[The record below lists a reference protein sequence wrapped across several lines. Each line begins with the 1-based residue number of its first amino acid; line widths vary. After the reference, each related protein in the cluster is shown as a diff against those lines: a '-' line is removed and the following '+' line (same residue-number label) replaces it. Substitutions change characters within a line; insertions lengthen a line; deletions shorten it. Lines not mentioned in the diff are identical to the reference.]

1 MRKLRVCEHWS
12 KWKSEFPIEF
22 DIKLV
27 HKASSEC
34 QIIFSLCFCHV
45 KNDLLP
51 KGKQTFSPFLGKLL
65 INEAIYQLNKYN
77 KTWPNT
83 NLAKTQTLF
92 TVEFYELLEIF
103 WEMYCFNLREV
114 FAFTCIHTLRLQNC
128 GFLYKTG
135 VFSGFKFSASHFINF
150 VFWVFFCFLCEFVD
164 CERKSLGFEGRT

>member
-1 MRKLRVCEHWS
+1 MRKLRVREHWS
-12 KWKSEFPIEF
+12 ERKSEFPIEF

-34 QIIFSLCFCHV
+34 QIIFNLCFSHV

-83 NLAKTQTLF
+83 NLAKIQTLF

-103 WEMYCFNLREV
+103 
-114 FAFTCIHTLRLQNC
+114 
-128 GFLYKTG
+128 
-135 VFSGFKFSASHFINF
+135 
-150 VFWVFFCFLCEFVD
+150 
-164 CERKSLGFEGRT
+164 